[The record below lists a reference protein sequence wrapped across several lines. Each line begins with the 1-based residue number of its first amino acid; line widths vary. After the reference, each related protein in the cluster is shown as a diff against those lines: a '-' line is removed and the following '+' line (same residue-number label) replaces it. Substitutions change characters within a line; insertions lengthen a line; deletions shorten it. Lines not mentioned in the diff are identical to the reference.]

1 MVALVLSILLPGLG
15 QFYYGKNIRA
25 IFMVM
30 LGLTPLYPLV
40 LIWTIIDIV
49 LLNKKG
55 VAPVYKFKDAIW
67 AMALLVVI
75 IPAFIFITAAGLFAV
90 GDWYSEKYVLPERT
104 INEGN
109 QIAAAI
115 REFNSSNGYLPGHID
130 DLIVN
135 LPLRA
140 GWLKDSWEEPYHYE
154 KINDGTQ
161 FRLVSKGPDKVLNT
175 GDDINFE

>member
-25 IFMVM
+25 IFMVL

-55 VAPVYKFKDAIW
+55 ASPVYKFKDAIW
-67 AMALLVVI
+67 AMAILVVI
-75 IPAFIFITAAGLFAV
+75 IPVFIVIAATGLYAV
-90 GDWYSEKYVLPERT
+90 GNWYSEKYVLPKQT

-109 QIAAAI
+109 HIATAI
-115 REFNSSNGYLPGHID
+115 REFNSSNGHLPDHIA
-130 DLIVN
+130 DLINN
-135 LPLRA
+135 LPLRG
-140 GWLKDSWEEPYHYE
+140 GWHKDSWGEPYHYE
-154 KINDGTQ
+154 KLNDGSD
-161 FRLVSKGPDKVLNT
+161 FRLVSKGPDRALNT
-175 GDDINFE
+175 ADDISFK